1 MAKNKKNVS
10 VNESV
15 DVENVSVEKKSK
27 SKGVEKKPNFFSR
40 TWKKLC
46 KFFKDIRSEMKK
58 VVWTSKD
65 EVKKSTKLVV
75 VTVVAVAVAIA
86 LVDTFCAWVIGS
98 FAGLIG

>member
-10 VNESV
+10 VDESAEI
-15 DVENVSVEKKSK
+15 ENVSVEKKSK
-27 SKGVEKKPNFFSR
+27 SVEKKPNVFSR
-40 TWKKLC
+40 IWKKLC
-46 KFFKDIRSEMKK
+46 KFFKDVKGEMKK

-86 LVDTFCAWVIGS
+86 LIDTCCAWIINS